1 MEKHDKG
8 QGEPQPKKKFARFS
22 EIYQVPLH
30 RSYGVRKRETWLSHF
45 NEYLATFLLILLYAW
60 MFIMLALG
68 AYMLIDA
75 LDHIGTLIVI
85 IAVAW
90 FISWK
95 FLRIPR
101 KRIKFLLRLRK
112 KCKNLGYRIEY
123 KRNVFAGMR
132 FLKEGIDLTI
142 DTGKK
147 VWAVRFL
154 PCYRYNSDLIF
165 VDENTIKIKHN
176 PIRLKAS
183 LFPVNARHAQRLTP
197 KTENKRFSF
206 GGKTKTVSYSFTD
219 EVLHYG
225 VKSARALIVNPVPHT
240 IRKVEKDGAIYETGT
255 GERMW
260 GYTLYSGSGFLETL
274 DRESG
279 D

>member
-1 MEKHDKG
+1 MENRDKK
-8 QGEPQPKKKFARFS
+8 QDELKPKKKFAEFS

-30 RSYGVRKRETWLSHF
+30 RSYGTKKRETWLSHF

-75 LDHIGTLIVI
+75 LDHIGTMIVI
-85 IAVAW
+85 IAVVW

-95 FLRIPR
+95 FLRVPR

-112 KCKNLGYRIEY
+112 KCKNLGYKLEY
-123 KRNVFAGMR
+123 KRGIFKSMR
-132 FLKEGIDLTI
+132 LLNEGIDLTI

-154 PCYRYNSDLIF
+154 PCYKYNSDLIF
-165 VDENTIKIKHN
+165 IDENTIKIKHN
-176 PIRLKAS
+176 PLRLKAS
-183 LFPVNARHAQRLTP
+183 LFPVNARHAQRLTL
-197 KTENKRFSF
+197 KAENKRFSLD
-206 GGKTKTVSYSFTD
+206 GKIKTVSYSFTD

-240 IRKVEKDGAIYETGT
+240 IRKLEKDGAIYETGT